1 MVDGAF
7 IFSAEA
13 FIFLQLNISSAAVNF
28 FDCPTVVWDALSG
41 DFYIHI
47 HAQNIPPLFYTFY
60 CNVMAQILI

>member
-1 MVDGAF
+1 VVDSAL

-13 FIFLQLNISSAAVNF
+13 FVFLQLNISSAAVNF

-47 HAQNIPPLFYTFY
+47 HTQNIPPLICTFY
-60 CNVMAQILI
+60 CTVMAQNLI